1 MSIMQYNGSAIV
13 AMCGKDCVA
22 IASDMRYGIQQQ
34 TIACDMN
41 KIFEMGDKLFIGLSG
56 LITDVQ
62 TLKQKFDFRLKMY
75 ALQEN
80 RPIRPKVF
88 SNLVSNILYEKRFGP
103 YFAEPVIAGLDEKEG
118 PFISV
123 MDLIGA
129 PCFAKD
135 FVVSGTTSEELYGVC
150 EAFCGLDEKEG
161 PFISVMDLIGAPCFA
176 KDFVVSGTTSE
187 ELYGVCEAFWK
198 KDMGPDELFETIS
211 QALLAAVDR
220 DCLSGWGA
228 IVHVITKDGVTTK
241 KLKSRQD

>member
-150 EAFCGLDEKEG
+150 EAF
-161 PFISVMDLIGAPCFA
+161 
-176 KDFVVSGTTSE
+176 
-187 ELYGVCEAFWK
+187 WK